1 MTPIRFRTAR
11 GGKRRLST
19 RILANQLVIL
29 AVTGMIGF
37 VLFAFAQRSELD
49 RSYEQRALDIAR
61 TAAADPQIRQ
71 AMARGGDD
79 SLVQTVAERIRRTS
93 DASYVVVID
102 LHGVRHSHPMPA
114 LIGEPVEEPVV
125 VKDGRGHTTIDHGA
139 TGRSANGKAPLYGP
153 SGALIGEVS
162 VGIPEHDVLGE
173 LWRELPTFGL
183 YAALATAVGAA
194 AAYLLARRLKR
205 TTFGLELEE
214 IAGLLQ
220 DREAMLHGIREG
232 VVAFDPDGRITVVND
247 EARRLLGLGSALGH
261 RLDEV
266 LPDTRLR
273 RALDGTLS
281 GTDVSVLT
289 DDHCLVVNHMPVTLH
304 GRELGAV
311 VTVRDRTEL
320 VGLLRE
326 LDSVRGLTDALRAQ
340 QHEFTNR
347 MHTLA
352 GLLDIGEHESAYE
365 YAIETARSG
374 QALTEAV
381 RRHIGNP
388 LMVGLIVAKTTVAAE
403 RGVRIELTEDSA
415 LGDDPPHLRR
425 LLTIVGNLLDNA
437 IDATADA
444 TVGAPPGDENGGRR
458 IRLTVT
464 EGDDLTLVRVAD
476 DGPGIA
482 PGAARSIFEDGWST
496 RPERGTARRGLGLAL
511 VHRLVQR
518 HGGTV
523 TVSEGPGAV
532 FTVVLPQPNRTGAGA
547 GSAGTGADAGAGAA
561 AETGRAARTEAA
573 AETET
578 GVRTG
583 TAAETR
589 TAARTGAAAR
599 TETAVRAE
607 TAAKT
612 EAAARTAARAGTA
625 AARAETAA
633 ETETVATTETPARTG
648 AAAQPA
654 VHGVPL
660 AKALPMGG
668 EDR

>member
-1 MTPIRFRTAR
+1 MRLGAHR
-11 GGKRRLST
+11 GGRRRLST
-19 RILANQLVIL
+19 RIFANQLVIL
-29 AVTGMIGF
+29 ALTGLIGY
-37 VLFAFAQRSELD
+37 VLFAFAQRAELD

-61 TAAADPQIRQ
+61 TTAAEPQVER
-71 AMARGGDD
+71 AMADGGGGDV
-79 SLVQTVAERIRRTS
+79 VQTVAERIRRAS
-93 DASYVVVID
+93 GASYVVVID
-102 LHGVRHSHPMPA
+102 LHGIRHSHPRPD
-114 LIGEPVEEPVV
+114 LIGDPVAEPVV
-125 VKDGRGHTTIDHGA
+125 VKDGRPHVGTDQGA

-162 VGIPEHDVLGE
+162 VGLPEHDVLGE
-173 LWRELPTFGL
+173 LWHELPLFAL
-183 YAALATAVGAA
+183 YAAIATAIGAA

-232 VVAFDPDGRITVVND
+232 VVAFAPDGRITVVND

-261 RLDEV
+261 RLEEV
-266 LPDTRLR
+266 LPDGRLR
-273 RALDGTLS
+273 RALDGTLT

-289 DDHCLVVNHMPVTLH
+289 DDHCLVVNHMPVTLQ

-320 VGLLRE
+320 IGLMRE

-347 MHTLA
+347 MHTVA

-403 RGVRIELTEDSA
+403 RGVRVSLTDDSA

-437 IDATADA
+437 IDATAE
-444 TVGAPPGDENGGRR
+444 APPAAGGRR
-458 IRLTVT
+458 IRLTLA
-464 EGDDLTLVRVAD
+464 EGDGLIVIRVAD
-476 DGPGIA
+476 NGPGIG
-482 PGAARSIFEDGWST
+482 PGTAQSIFEDGWST
-496 RPERGTARRGLGLAL
+496 RPERDTARRGLGLAL

-518 HGGTV
+518 HGGTI

-532 FTVVLPQPNRTGAGA
+532 FTALLPQPATSPVSQAALFPA
-547 GSAGTGADAGAGAA
+547 GSA
-561 AETGRAARTEAA
+561 
-573 AETET
+573 
-578 GVRTG
+578 
-583 TAAETR
+583 
-589 TAARTGAAAR
+589 
-599 TETAVRAE
+599 
-607 TAAKT
+607 
-612 EAAARTAARAGTA
+612 
-625 AARAETAA
+625 
-633 ETETVATTETPARTG
+633 
-648 AAAQPA
+648 Q
-654 VHGVPL
+654 
-660 AKALPMGG
+660 GG
-668 EDR
+668 DRR